1 MRNLED
7 VWRKR
12 SAHYMEELQKYMRYI
27 FTGHM
32 AIVIVFLMGAGGY
45 QYSHWL
51 DANHG
56 NINTPSLEIATLIVA
71 FFLMLSRPVTLLKKP
86 DEVYLLPLET
96 KLGVY
101 FKHALRFTFTTQA
114 VTAVIVYIVLWPM
127 LRQVTELEVTQI
139 VSGLIVTIVLKW
151 LNIQAEF
158 AYRWNKAGE
167 RIWLNRLMRYALN
180 GAALW
185 GILTGLYLVLAVAVV
200 LLIALWLVDKKHI
213 AKQPFPYEHFVALED
228 NRMMGIYRFANY
240 FTDVPQVHGSIK
252 RRPYFDFLYNMVPK
266 KHKTTFEYYLFRS
279 VIRTDDHFYL
289 WLRLVVINALIVAF
303 VDITIAG
310 AIISAALAFAV
321 AIQLKQAIA
330 STHEF
335 TMSMLYPLPQESRQ
349 KAAVKIVR
357 YFIVAQ
363 AVIVLLA
370 SIMQPYF
377 YVYALIV
384 LIIGEMTLR
393 FSK

>member
-12 SAHYMEELQKYMRYI
+12 SAHYTEELQKYMRYI

-56 NINTPSLEIATLIVA
+56 NTATPSLEIATIIVA

-96 KLGVY
+96 KLGAY
-101 FKHALRFTFTTQA
+101 FKRALNFTFTTQA
-114 VTAVIVYIVLWPM
+114 VIVALVYIVVWPM
-127 LRQVTELEVTQI
+127 LRQVIELEVSQI
-139 VSGLIVTIVLKW
+139 VAGLIVTIVLKW

-167 RIWLNRLMRYALN
+167 RVWLNRIIRYVLN
-180 GAALW
+180 AAALW
-185 GILTGLYLVLAVAVV
+185 GILTGLYLVLAVAIV
-200 LLIALWLVDKKHI
+200 LFIVLGFADKKNI
-213 AKQPFPYEHFVALED
+213 TKQPFPYEHFVSLEE

-266 KHKTTFEYYLFRS
+266 KHATTFEYYLFRS

-289 WLRLVVINALIVAF
+289 WLRLVVINALVVALI
-303 VDITIAG
+303 DITIAG

-321 AIQLKQAIA
+321 SIQLKQAIA

-335 TMSMLYPLPQESRQ
+335 TMSMLYPLMQDSRQ
-349 KAAVKIVR
+349 KAAIKIVR
-357 YFIVAQ
+357 YFIIGQ
-363 AVIVLLA
+363 ALAVLIA
-370 SIMQPYF
+370 SITQPYF
-377 YVYALIV
+377 YIYALVI
-384 LIIGEMTLR
+384 LAIGEVTLR
-393 FSK
+393 LSK